1 MFESHNNKSQNK
13 SGVLFAN
20 SPQKRLNLGAV
31 YFNEEK
37 NRSSVALISSLW
49 MEAAEGTSL
58 HT

>member
-1 MFESHNNKSQNK
+1 VEFYPQN
-13 SGVLFAN
+13 
-20 SPQKRLNLGAV
+20 RLNLGAV

-49 MEAAEGTSL
+49 MAAAEGTSL